1 MQKSKA
7 VPTTTELN
15 LLNILWKIQPA
26 SVKRVHEKLT
36 ETQSVGYTTVL
47 KMLQIMHDKGLV
59 VRDESQRAHLYKAY
73 DSEVHTQ
80 NSIIKDLLHKAFSGS
95 KYNLVVRALGDG
107 ASKEEINGIRKLL
120 DNLEQKQS

>member
-1 MQKSKA
+1 MEKTKA

-26 SVKRVHEKLT
+26 SVKHVHAKLI
-36 ETQSVGYTTVL
+36 ETQPVGYTTVL

-59 VRDESQRAHLYKAY
+59 IRDESQRAHLYKAF
-73 DSEVHTQ
+73 DSEIHTQ

-95 KYNLVVRALGDG
+95 KYNLVVRALGDS
-107 ASKEEINGIRKLL
+107 ASKEEINSIRKLL
-120 DNLEQKQS
+120 DNLEQKQ